1 MSSIR
6 SLKKEINNSIGEI
19 IEDVYAWELSNPS
32 ADLKKS
38 DLILDKAISLFDDLI
53 LKIHKNRKMGNKDGF
68 KIIKEELNAAIV
80 DFNDSISKWII
91 FFFTYFKC

>member
-38 DLILDKAISLFDDLI
+38 DLIVDKAISLFDDLI
-53 LKIHKNRKMGNKDGF
+53 LKIHKNRKVGNKDGF

-80 DFNDSISKWII
+80 DFNDSISKLS
-91 FFFTYFKC
+91 

>member
-19 IEDVYAWELSNPS
+19 IEDVYDWELSNPS

-38 DLILDKAISLFDDLI
+38 DLIVDKAISLFDDLI
-53 LKIHKNRKMGNKDGF
+53 LKIHKNRKVGNKDGF
-68 KIIKEELNAAIV
+68 KIIKEELNAAIA
-80 DFNDSISKWII
+80 DLDDSISKLS
-91 FFFTYFKC
+91 

>member
-38 DLILDKAISLFDDLI
+38 DLIVDKAISLFDDLI
-53 LKIHKNRKMGNKDGF
+53 LKIHKNRKEGKNNGF
-68 KIIKEELNAAIV
+68 KIIKEDLNSAIVELN
-80 DFNDSISKWII
+80 NSLSKLS
-91 FFFTYFKC
+91 

>member
-19 IEDVYAWELSNPS
+19 IEDVYAWELYNPS

-38 DLILDKAISLFDDLI
+38 DLIVDKAISLFDDLI
-53 LKIHKNRKMGNKDGF
+53 LKIHKNRRVGNKDRF
-68 KIIKEELNAAIV
+68 KIIKE
-80 DFNDSISKWII
+80 
-91 FFFTYFKC
+91 

>member
-80 DFNDSISKWII
+80 DFNDSISKLS
-91 FFFTYFKC
+91 